1 MEQFLAILLVAAVA
15 AAFYGVSYLKKRSMH
30 PDCDR
35 FALQYCELADRLL
48 DETNIASELR
58 VTPLSG
64 GLYQILPLEQQALAI
79 QKALQKPIDPEM
91 LTLLRELFMLRDEIQ
106 SKASNG
112 SFAKDK
118 YNAITN
124 QVYESINL
132 YLSVLKDPSQVL
144 SQKDIDQIHYFYQ
157 KQQHI
162 RNVTLRAIVSNDCA
176 EKIAI

>member
-1 MEQFLAILLVAAVA
+1 M
-15 AAFYGVSYLKKRSMH
+15 
-30 PDCDR
+30 
-35 FALQYCELADRLL
+35 
-48 DETNIASELR
+48 
-58 VTPLSG
+58 SG

-79 QKALQKPIDPEM
+79 QKALQKTIDPEM

-157 KQQHI
+157 K
-162 RNVTLRAIVSNDCA
+162 TTAYPKCYT
-176 EKIAI
+176 

>member
-1 MEQFLAILLVAAVA
+1 MEQFLAILLVAVVA

-48 DETNIASELR
+48 DGTNDASELK
-58 VTPLSG
+58 VIPLSG
-64 GLYQILPLEQQALAI
+64 GLYQIQPIEAQASNM
-79 QKALQKPIDPEM
+79 KNALSKTIDQDM
-91 LTLLRELFMLRDEIQ
+91 LSLLRELFMLRDEIQ

-132 YLSVLKDPSQVL
+132 YLSILKDPSQVL
-144 SQKDIDQIHYFYQ
+144 SQKDIDQFHYFYQ

>member
-1 MEQFLAILLVAAVA
+1 MDQLLAILLVGVVA
-15 AAFYGVSYLKKRSMH
+15 AAFYGVSYQKKKAMY

-35 FALQYCELADRLL
+35 FAEQYCELANRLL
-48 DETNIASELR
+48 DDTTDISQLKT
-58 VTPLSG
+58 TPLSG
-64 GLYQILPLEQQALAI
+64 GLYQIQPLEQQPDEI
-79 QKALQKPIDPEM
+79 RKALQKTVDTEM
-91 LTLLRELFMLRDEIQ
+91 LTILRELFLLRDEIQ
-106 SKASNG
+106 AKASNG

-132 YLSVLKDPSQVL
+132 YLSILKDPSQVL
-144 SQKDIDQIHYFYQ
+144 SQKDIDQFHYFYQ

-176 EKIAI
+176 LKIAI